1 MQQTQVVK
9 QVHLLALAE
18 LLLCAFKIK
27 VYPET
32 LEELGDRVR
41 VGVVFLER
49 RGGARAT
56 MLALVVWARSTKSQT
71 RSARR
76 HQSLHGEPY
85 LLNNAHESLKLRAA
99 ALVDD
104 NGGGEVTE
112 EPGRIDLNS
121 LKVFL

>member
-1 MQQTQVVK
+1 
-9 QVHLLALAE
+9 
-18 LLLCAFKIK
+18 
-27 VYPET
+27 
-32 LEELGDRVR
+32 
-41 VGVVFLER
+41 
-49 RGGARAT
+49 

-112 EPGRIDLNS
+112 EPGRIDLNRPTP
-121 LKVFL
+121 LLLEEGLADPPPPPTTPTTGGGAVR